1 MTETRPSADEYL
13 AVARVVAPHGIRG
26 EVRCQV
32 ITDFPER
39 FERTPRLFAGNARQ
53 PVDVE
58 RSRVDRRVVLLKLNG
73 VDTREDAEKMR
84 GQTLY
89 IHESDAVQLPPDSFF
104 WHQIIGLTV
113 RTVDGQELGTITE
126 IMETGSND
134 VYVVKSGEREL
145 LLPAI
150 KDVVREID
158 LDSGV
163 MTVEL
168 LEGLVE

>member
-1 MTETRPSADEYL
+1 M
-13 AVARVVAPHGIRG
+13 
-26 EVRCQV
+26 
-32 ITDFPER
+32 
-39 FERTPRLFAGNARQ
+39 
-53 PVDVE
+53 
-58 RSRVDRRVVLLKLNG
+58 
-73 VDTREDAEKMR
+73 
-84 GQTLY
+84 
-89 IHESDAVQLPPDSFF
+89 QLPPDSFF

-113 RTVDGQELGTITE
+113 RTVDGQELGKIAE

-134 VYVVKSGEREL
+134 VYVVKSDEREL

-158 LDSGV
+158 LTSGV